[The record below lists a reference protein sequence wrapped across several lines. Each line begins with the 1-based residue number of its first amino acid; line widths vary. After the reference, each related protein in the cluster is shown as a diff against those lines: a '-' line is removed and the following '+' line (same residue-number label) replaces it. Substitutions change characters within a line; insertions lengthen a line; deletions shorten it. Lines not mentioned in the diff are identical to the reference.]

1 MWISGSLSETWK
13 AQTHT
18 PPHQPEADY
27 SIQLSISCENS
38 MTSSTFGMSF
48 CLLTRWNHPLHHLIM
63 RNGTFLLSSLW
74 IDIPKT
80 RILAVQFENGKN
92 NLFCNILK
100 LEVDLS
106 NSSNIEL
113 LIIKVLH
120 WSFLKACV
128 MLQMQVKNTR
138 CYFS

>member
-1 MWISGSLSETWK
+1 
-13 AQTHT
+13 
-18 PPHQPEADY
+18 
-27 SIQLSISCENS
+27 
-38 MTSSTFGMSF
+38 
-48 CLLTRWNHPLHHLIM
+48 M

-106 NSSNIEL
+106 NSSNIEM

-120 WSFLKACV
+120 ESFLKVCV

-138 CYFS
+138 CYFY